1 MLLAGLWQ
9 AQRCVLR
16 VGVAGGCVWG
26 VCRTRTGGASA
37 LRAGG
42 GGLPGVMA
50 GPEGLAGLHWP
61 PLPGASFR
69 GVVGTRPTDSPTQT
83 IELKVAFEAL
93 EIVSHLGPGLG
104 TADLSLPIVR
114 PSSLV

>member
-1 MLLAGLWQ
+1 MRSDDSTKGSVWLE
-9 AQRCVLR
+9 
-16 VGVAGGCVWG
+16 GVFGACA
-26 VCRTRTGGASA
+26 RTRTGGVSA

-69 GVVGTRPTDSPTQT
+69 GRAGR
-83 IELKVAFEAL
+83 
-93 EIVSHLGPGLG
+93 
-104 TADLSLPIVR
+104 
-114 PSSLV
+114 